1 MRNDTARK
9 REIRELETFAL
20 AQEMVAIVFDDWN
33 KDTREKNGF
42 NDDISAENLLM
53 LVSSQRYLGPRLRVP
68 KDHGFLHTVLL
79 NLDEDRWRQE
89 IRMSKEA
96 FCHLA
101 DHLATNKVFHNR
113 AFRQQKPIELQL
125 MVALY
130 RLGGDGR
137 NASVGKISRH
147 FGVAEGTVELYT
159 RRSMAAIL
167 SLEKQLVKWPSAQE
181 KLAIEERIFDKSG
194 FPDCI
199 GFVDGTLIVLDKRPT
214 MAGSDYFSHKS
225 KYGLSAQVV
234 CDDQRKIINVF
245 AGFCGSAHDNR
256 VFRNSRLHIS
266 PDSFFRNGEYILAD
280 SGYTST
286 TNVVS
291 CFK

>member
-1 MRNDTARK
+1 
-9 REIRELETFAL
+9 
-20 AQEMVAIVFDDWN
+20 MVAIVFDDWN

-113 AFRQQKPIELQL
+113 AFLQQKPIELQL

-130 RLGGDGR
+130 RLGGDGG
-137 NASVGKISRH
+137 NASVEKISRR

-181 KLAIEERIFDKSG
+181 KLAIK
-194 FPDCI
+194 
-199 GFVDGTLIVLDKRPT
+199 
-214 MAGSDYFSHKS
+214 
-225 KYGLSAQVV
+225 
-234 CDDQRKIINVF
+234 
-245 AGFCGSAHDNR
+245 
-256 VFRNSRLHIS
+256 
-266 PDSFFRNGEYILAD
+266 
-280 SGYTST
+280 
-286 TNVVS
+286 
-291 CFK
+291 